1 MRRVRGFNLIELMV
15 GLAIFSLLL
24 AYALPSFNQWLQS
37 SRIRTTAEAV
47 LAGLQTAKAEA
58 VARNQRVRFQ
68 LTSTLDGACVIDPP
82 GRNWVVNLDPDADD
96 DVVEGDC
103 DSAPSDTVA
112 PRILQTR
119 PAGEG
124 SGTAVVATNVASLVF
139 QRRRSPGAAGGCADR
154 LLGHQSGRRRLRR
167 RRRPDDLPERHRHA
181 GRPGADVQPQLP
193 RPGDAQAC

>member
-1 MRRVRGFNLIELMV
+1 MRRARGFNLIELMV

-24 AYALPSFNQWLQS
+24 AYAVPSFTQWLQS
-37 SRIRTTAEAV
+37 SRIRTTAEAI

-68 LTSTLDGACVIDPP
+68 LTNTLDGACVIDPT

-124 SGTAVVATNVASLVF
+124 SGTAVVATNAASLVF
-139 QRRRSPGAAGGCADR
+139 NGVGRLVPPAAAPVVFSVTNPAGGACAVFGGPMTC
-154 LLGHQSGRRRLRR
+154 LNVIVS
-167 RRRPDDLPERHRHA
+167 PA
-181 GRPGADVQPQLP
+181 GQVRMCNPNFPA
-193 RPGDAQAC
+193 GDAQAC